1 MQFLK
6 TMFLDALAS
15 LYLKLLVSESVSNLP
30 FYKYSVNQLLHVIQV
45 IHAMH
50 VIYVIHVIHLTHLR
64 NRSDAFNTSG
74 ASNSSDTSN
83 ANNSN
88 NKSNES
94 IASNT
99 RNASQPSKQNLGR
112 PSTWPPT
119 RFRGRTAP
127 APSCERP
134 PPPPCWPERCTAL
147 RGGGQ
152 PEVILVHSFCI
163 T

>member
-88 NKSNES
+88 NKSKSWEALNL
-94 IASNT
+94 ASHEVPRKNC
-99 RNASQPSKQNLGR
+99 SSSKL
-112 PSTWPPT
+112 
-119 RFRGRTAP
+119 
-127 APSCERP
+127 
-134 PPPPCWPERCTAL
+134 
-147 RGGGQ
+147 
-152 PEVILVHSFCI
+152 
-163 T
+163 